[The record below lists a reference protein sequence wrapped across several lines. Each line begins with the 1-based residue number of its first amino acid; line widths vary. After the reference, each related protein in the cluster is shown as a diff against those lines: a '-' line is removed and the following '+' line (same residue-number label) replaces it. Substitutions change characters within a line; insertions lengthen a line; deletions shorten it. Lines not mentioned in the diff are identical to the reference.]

1 MMFKP
6 GPWCSARR
14 TERRSVWSCNASPAA
29 AVSRDGHEAERH
41 VGGVLEGPGLG
52 AARAAGSGLRIAPE
66 RTATRLQFFESGP
79 LLDDMT
85 RAQAAAASKK
95 PQNGHANPNTAL
107 QAQATP
113 SVLLKSR
120 AKPSAALKAHR
131 KSRASLN
138 GSATEIEGRHRALI
152 EGSPSP
158 IMICERDL
166 TVSYANPIACKTI
179 EQLEGH
185 LTFKASQ
192 LLGTSIEA
200 LLHDPAPLRRALQQ
214 PQSLPHVEHLQ
225 LGADSVELTVFAL
238 FDPAGKYLSP
248 WVTLTVVT
256 ERVARAARD
265 AQTAADTTVTAG
277 QLLNSSRSLSE
288 VSAQLAAAA
297 NQTAALSS
305 NVSSS
310 AEQIKANVSSV
321 AAAAEELSATVRE
334 IAGNANESAKIA
346 RLAREIASGAGV
358 TVRALSVSSTAIGKV
373 TKVISSIAQQTNLLA
388 LNATIEAAR
397 AGEAGKGFAVV
408 ANEVKELAKETAR
421 ATEEIAQQV
430 ESIQADTQ
438 KSVTA
443 ISDIAKVI
451 EQIDT
456 FAASIAASVEEQAA
470 TVRDVARNANEV
482 SAGVADVVDSMSG
495 VAAAARDGERNAAQ
509 TQRSAVDI
517 QELASALGAI
527 TRRS

>member
-1 MMFKP
+1 M
-6 GPWCSARR
+6 
-14 TERRSVWSCNASPAA
+14 A
-29 AVSRDGHEAERH
+29 AVQRTQAVVELELDGTIVTANANFLTALGYSLDEVAGRHHSMFVDAATRSSAAYATLWAELAVGNVQTAEHKRIGKDGHEVWIRGALCPVVDASGKPTR
-41 VGGVLEGPGLG
+41 VVKFATVLSVPTET
-52 AARAAGSGLRIAPE
+52 AAR
-66 RTATRLQFFESGP
+66 Q
-79 LLDDMT
+79 
-85 RAQAAAASKK
+85 
-95 PQNGHANPNTAL
+95 
-107 QAQATP
+107 
-113 SVLLKSR
+113 
-120 AKPSAALKAHR
+120 
-131 KSRASLN
+131 
-138 GSATEIEGRHRALI
+138 RALV
-152 EGSPSP
+152 ESSLSP

-166 TVSYANPIACKTI
+166 TVSYANPMALRAL
-179 EQLEGH
+179 EQFEGH
-185 LTFKASQ
+185 LAFKVSQ
-192 LLGTSIEA
+192 LVGTSVEA
-200 LLHDPAPLRRALQQ
+200 LLRDPAPLRRALQQ
-214 PQSLPHVEHLQ
+214 PQTLPHVELLQ
-225 LGADSVELTVFAL
+225 LGADSVELTVFGL
-238 FDPAGKYLSP
+238 FDSAGKYLSP
-248 WVTLTVVT
+248 WVLLAIVT
-256 ERVARAARD
+256 ERVARKARD
-265 AQTAADTTVTAG
+265 AQTAAETTAAAA
-277 QLLNSSRSLSE
+277 LLLDSSRSLSE
-288 VSAQLAAAA
+288 VSSHLAAAA
-297 NQTAALSS
+297 SETAAQSAK
-305 NVSSS
+305 VSSS

-358 TVRALSVSSTAIGKV
+358 TVRALSVSSAAIGKV

-438 KSVTA
+438 KSVSA
-443 ISDIAKVI
+443 IADIAKVI

-482 SAGVADVVDSMSG
+482 SAGVADVVGSISG

-517 QELASALGAI
+517 QELASTLGAI